1 MSDPFEILNV
11 AHRRVEPDSAFRA
24 SLMDALSDA
33 FDEEAEIVAPIGT
46 GVVALVDHV
55 EASMV
60 EHRRR
65 RALPLLVA
73 AAAVIVAV
81 GSIVLVRLRPA
92 EPVEPAT
99 QPRQPAATT
108 VPTAPTSASPSST
121 TTSTTSPPGATSV
134 PFDPVGDATIAES
147 ILLEAE
153 EYAPNV
159 DVIDNKD
166 VVLDRTLA
174 ADIPGCAVFLDTVFE
189 SPDRQAVTSWRTFY
203 SPLPALLFEYV
214 VVFPSEQA
222 AQAMFDSLAEPTFGD
237 ACFQPYLDLL
247 AERHGDFCCDVEV
260 AIPPPLKGKPI
271 DSAES
276 FGADEIAFR
285 LAQGEYYTN
294 SDGLHGPED
303 FLEATVRV
311 GRAVVIVE
319 AITTDQSGN
328 TVIDEDQFHA
338 AIATSVTK
346 ARAALEDP
354 PT

>member
-24 SLMDALSDA
+24 SLMDVLSDA
-33 FDEEAEIVAPIGT
+33 FDEEAAIVAPIGT

-121 TTSTTSPPGATSV
+121 TTSTTSTTSPPGATSV

-153 EYAPNV
+153 EDAPNV
-159 DVIDNKD
+159 DVIDHKD

-189 SPDRQAVTSWRTFY
+189 SPDRQAVTSWRTYY

-222 AQAMFDSLAEPTFGD
+222 ARAMFDSLAEPTFGD
-237 ACFQPYLDLL
+237 GCFQPYLDLL
-247 AERHGDFCCDVEV
+247 ADRHGDFCCDVEV
-260 AIPPPLKGKPI
+260 AFPPPLRGKPI
-271 DSAES
+271 DAAET
-276 FGADEIAFR
+276 FGAARSPFGSR
-285 LAQGEYYTN
+285 GT
-294 SDGLHGPED
+294 STTRT
-303 FLEATVRV
+303 ATDC
-311 GRAVVIVE
+311 
-319 AITTDQSGN
+319 TDPR
-328 TVIDEDQFHA
+328 
-338 AIATSVTK
+338 TSW
-346 ARAALEDP
+346 RP
-354 PT
+354 P